1 MIDLTKNGDNDGE
14 RIDVGKQA
22 IVMPMMTGD
31 GNSAQVPTFL
41 HTNSKANT
49 VLRLNK

>member
-14 RIDVGKQA
+14 RTDVGKQA
-22 IVMPMMTGD
+22 IVMPMMTTD
-31 GNSAQVPTFL
+31 GNSAQVPTL
-41 HTNSKANT
+41 LPTNSKAST